1 MTTECNVVPELDLRL
16 VENYIKNIIETI
28 SENYII
34 LKCFV
39 KKKKKKFCRLY
50 HTIGSTLNFLILVL
64 QLCKLKFLFSWD
76 AHWGLYSSSKIW
88 SLQFTLKCFM
98 KKLYLYLNLCV
109 YICIFLD
116 TYIHLYLYTYTQV
129 NLCKKSNF

>member
-39 KKKKKKFCRLY
+39 KKKKKSFVDY
-50 HTIGSTLNFLILVL
+50 IIL
-64 QLCKLKFLFSWD
+64 
-76 AHWGLYSSSKIW
+76 
-88 SLQFTLKCFM
+88 
-98 KKLYLYLNLCV
+98 
-109 YICIFLD
+109 LD
-116 TYIHLYLYTYTQV
+116 PH
-129 NLCKKSNF
+129 

>member
-39 KKKKKKFCRLY
+39 KKKKKK
-50 HTIGSTLNFLILVL
+50 VL
-64 QLCKLKFLFSWD
+64 QIISYYWIHIKFP
-76 AHWGLYSSSKIW
+76 
-88 SLQFTLKCFM
+88 
-98 KKLYLYLNLCV
+98 
-109 YICIFLD
+109 
-116 TYIHLYLYTYTQV
+116 
-129 NLCKKSNF
+129 NFGTAIM

>member
-39 KKKKKKFCRLY
+39 KKKKKK
-50 HTIGSTLNFLILVL
+50 VL
-64 QLCKLKFLFSWD
+64 
-76 AHWGLYSSSKIW
+76 
-88 SLQFTLKCFM
+88 
-98 KKLYLYLNLCV
+98 
-109 YICIFLD
+109 
-116 TYIHLYLYTYTQV
+116 
-129 NLCKKSNF
+129 